1 MTKVSEFTARIAL
14 LRPDL
19 EPDGQGGYHDNGPKV
34 VGHVWA
40 QFLKP
45 RFWDGQTGG
54 GPATEITQGIVIR
67 YRADITP
74 DWQVE
79 YRGARYRIL
88 HTECSPKRDTLI
100 LTCEAVMRHG

>member
-45 RFWDGQTGG
+45 RFWDGQAGG

-67 YRADITP
+67 YRADILRIGRWNIAVP
-74 DWQVE
+74 DTG
-79 YRGARYRIL
+79 YCIRSAALRGIR
-88 HTECSPKRDTLI
+88 
-100 LTCEAVMRHG
+100 